1 MSESEASCK
10 HFILGHP
17 VAHSKSPA
25 MYNAFYARLGLPWT
39 YDFMDCPTID
49 QAERFVTAR
58 DFFSINITTPYKPLA
73 FDAATVRASSA
84 TLAKGANVLVSKGD
98 ALIAYNVDGQG
109 CIGFLERAGVDF
121 SEASVAVCG
130 TGPTALAILHAAAL
144 AGVAEVTLVG
154 RDKAR
159 SRAVLEEYAATFG
172 MLAST
177 AIDMPAADD
186 RHLGFGQAAEVTLVG
201 RDKARSRA
209 VLEEYAATFGMLA
222 STAIDMPAADDR
234 HLGFGQAYEHVSL
247 KFGSYTTSTRAIA
260 SADVVIDATPL
271 GMKKGDP
278 APFDVDLISSDQV
291 IFDVVYGH
299 GETALVSAAR
309 SAGATAFDGAGMLV
323 AQAVATAGIVCDI
336 AGVDMSLSFDETFSL
351 MAEAAGFDGLA
362 FDGAGMLVAQAVA
375 TAGIVCDIAG
385 VDMSLSFD
393 ETFSLMAEAAGFD
406 GLQRRSACDA
416 ALFVRR
422 APSSGCAFRCVS
434 EGS

>member
-154 RDKAR
+154 
-159 SRAVLEEYAATFG
+159 
-172 MLAST
+172 
-177 AIDMPAADD
+177 
-186 RHLGFGQAAEVTLVG
+186 
-201 RDKARSRA
+201 
-209 VLEEYAATFGMLA
+209 

-309 SAGATAFDGAGMLV
+309 SAGMLV

-351 MAEAAGFDGLA
+351 MAEAAGFDGL
-362 FDGAGMLVAQAVA
+362 
-375 TAGIVCDIAG
+375 
-385 VDMSLSFD
+385 
-393 ETFSLMAEAAGFD
+393 
-406 GLQRRSACDA
+406 
-416 ALFVRR
+416 
-422 APSSGCAFRCVS
+422 
-434 EGS
+434 

>member
-39 YDFMDCPTID
+39 YDFMDCPTIE

-121 SEASVAVCG
+121 SEARVAVCG

-144 AGVAEVTLVG
+144 AG
-154 RDKAR
+154 
-159 SRAVLEEYAATFG
+159 
-172 MLAST
+172 
-177 AIDMPAADD
+177 
-186 RHLGFGQAAEVTLVG
+186 AAEVTLVG
-201 RDKARSRA
+201 RDKARARA

-309 SAGATAFDGAGMLV
+309 SAGATV
-323 AQAVATAGIVCDI
+323 
-336 AGVDMSLSFDETFSL
+336 
-351 MAEAAGFDGLA
+351 

-416 ALFVRR
+416 GIFVRR
-422 APSSGCAFRCVS
+422 APSSGCAVRCVP